1 MDTSDKPE
9 KERRQPRRGT
19 LSLDEIFE
27 VFARDADRQLTAG
40 PTSED
45 DLAKFEARTGV
56 ALPASFR
63 AFLARFGGGLYY
75 QGHEIFGPT
84 QVYIHDIE
92 LVPDLVGIRRWLG
105 AQGLEVPAGAL
116 AFHRAR
122 GAIHVLEGGP
132 GSPERVTTLGGSSS
146 FPDLASFLEAI
157 VLPRKAR

>member
-19 LSLDEIFE
+19 LSLDEIFD
-27 VFARDADRQLTAG
+27 VFARDADRHLTTG
-40 PTSED
+40 PLDED
-45 DLAKFEARTGV
+45 HLTGFEARAGMP
-56 ALPASFR
+56 LPPSFR

-75 QGHEIFGPT
+75 HGHEIFGPT

-122 GAIHVLEGGP
+122 GAIHLLDAAP

>member
-1 MDTSDKPE
+1 MDTRDKPE
-9 KERRQPRRGT
+9 NERRQPRRGT

-27 VFARDADRQLTAG
+27 VFARDADRHLTAG
-40 PTSED
+40 PAGED
-45 DLAKFEARTGV
+45 HLTRLEARVGLT
-56 ALPASFR
+56 LPAAFR

-75 QGHEIFGPT
+75 HGHEIFGPT

-122 GAIHVLEGGP
+122 GAIHLLDAAP